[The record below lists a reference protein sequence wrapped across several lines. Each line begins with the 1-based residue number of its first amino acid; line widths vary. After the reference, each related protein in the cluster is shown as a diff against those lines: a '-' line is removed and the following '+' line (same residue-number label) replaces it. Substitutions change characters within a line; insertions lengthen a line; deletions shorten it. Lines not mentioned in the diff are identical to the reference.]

1 VVKGDHIV
9 PVGVHQGRI
18 VRLDLR
24 LGVAERVTR
33 VEVPEDATLVACANG
48 RE

>member
-1 VVKGDHIV
+1 VVEGDHIV
-9 PVGVHQGRI
+9 PVGVHEGRI

-24 LGVAERVTR
+24 LSVAERVTR
-33 VEVPEDATLVACANG
+33 VEVPEDATLVACANC